1 MSRRT
6 SGRASS
12 PSVELIVRSGNMR
25 DLLAQ
30 LEAHGLDVVLANSA
44 APRDALLAA
53 NIAPGLR
60 GLAFGLHRAMDNA
73 GAVIGPLM
81 AWALLSRGVGI
92 RFDGQ
97 EKTNV
102 EEYCVS
108 EGWIRVAVGKTVDR
122 KGNPL
127 TIKLKGK
134 VEPYL
139 QKP

>member
-1 MSRRT
+1 LMQGKT
-6 SGRASS
+6 GAHRAPLQKTNLRYNLGVSS
-12 PSVELIVRSGNMR
+12 N
-25 DLLAQ
+25 Q
-30 LEAHGLDVVLANSA
+30 LPDRLSINPKSPHYDE
-44 APRDALLAA
+44 ALLQK
-53 NIAPGLR
+53 
-60 GLAFGLHRAMDNA
+60 
-73 GAVIGPLM
+73 
-81 AWALLSRGVGI
+81 GVGI
-92 RFDGQ
+92 KFDGQ

-139 QKP
+139 QSKE